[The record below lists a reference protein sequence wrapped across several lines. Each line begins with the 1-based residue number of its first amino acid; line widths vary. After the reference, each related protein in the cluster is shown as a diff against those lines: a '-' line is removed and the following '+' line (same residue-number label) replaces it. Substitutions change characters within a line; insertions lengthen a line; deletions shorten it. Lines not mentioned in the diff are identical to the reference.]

1 MEKIKQWAKK
11 LKQNLLALYFAYQ
24 NKQTP
29 LSAKILIFIVL
40 SYALSPIDLIPDF
53 IPILGY
59 LDDIILIPLGISL
72 SIKLI
77 PKKIW
82 EQAKEQAESS
92 DIKKLPKSKLGAIFI
107 ILIWSLI
114 VFIIIKKTF
123 M

>member
-114 VFIIIKKTF
+114 VFIIIRKILL
-123 M
+123 

>member
-11 LKQNLLALYFAYQ
+11 LKQNLLALYFAYK

-92 DIKKLPKSKLGAIFI
+92 DLQKLPKSKLGAIFI

>member
-1 MEKIKQWAKK
+1 LEKIKQWAKK

-114 VFIIIKKTF
+114 VFIIIRKILL
-123 M
+123 